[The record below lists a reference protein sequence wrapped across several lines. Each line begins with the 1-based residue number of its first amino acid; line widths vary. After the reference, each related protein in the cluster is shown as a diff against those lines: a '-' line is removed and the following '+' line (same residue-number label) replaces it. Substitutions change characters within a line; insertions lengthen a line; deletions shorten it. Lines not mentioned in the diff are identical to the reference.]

1 MANLENF
8 DPYTILNSQK
18 EANKKYNKRTNNK
31 AVKKY
36 ISTPKGKEAQR
47 KSKLKSKYGLSP
59 EEYDNK
65 LVNQNHKCAICGLDE
80 VENKKKLA
88 VDHVHATGKIRDL
101 LCINCNTGLGMF
113 KENIE
118 NLASAIKYLNKHRED
133 K

>member
-1 MANLENF
+1 MANLDNF
-8 DPYTILNSQK
+8 DPYTILASQK
-18 EANKKYNKRTNNK
+18 KANKKYNKKTNNE

-47 KSKLKSKYGLSP
+47 KSNLKSKYGLSP

-65 LVNQNHKCAICGLDE
+65 LANQNHKCAICGLDE
-80 VENKKKLA
+80 TENKKKLA
-88 VDHVHATGKIRDL
+88 VDHDHSTGKVRDL

-113 KENIE
+113 KENID
-118 NLASAIKYLNKHRED
+118 NLATAIKYLNKHREN

>member
-1 MANLENF
+1 MSNLDNF
-8 DPYTILNSQK
+8 DPYTILASQK
-18 EANKKYNKRTNNK
+18 KANKKYNKKTNNK

-47 KSKLKSKYGLSP
+47 KSKLKSKYGLSL

-65 LVNQNHKCAICGLDE
+65 LVKQNHKCAICGLDE
-80 VENKKKLA
+80 TENKKKLA
-88 VDHVHATGKIRDL
+88 VDHDHLTGKVRDL

-113 KENIE
+113 KENID
-118 NLASAIKYLNKHRED
+118 NLATAIKYLNKHREN

>member
-1 MANLENF
+1 MANLDNF
-8 DPYTILNSQK
+8 DPYTILASQK
-18 EANKKYNKRTNNK
+18 EANKKYNKRTNNE

-36 ISTPKGKEAQR
+36 ISTSKGKEAQR

-59 EEYDNK
+59 EEYDTK

-88 VDHVHATGKIRDL
+88 VDHVHATGKVRDL

>member
-1 MANLENF
+1 MSNLDNF
-8 DPYTILNSQK
+8 DPYTILASQK
-18 EANKKYNKRTNNK
+18 KAN
-31 AVKKY
+31 KKY

-65 LVNQNHKCAICGLDE
+65 LVKQNHKCAICGLDE
-80 VENKKKLA
+80 TENKKKLA
-88 VDHVHATGKIRDL
+88 VDHDHSTGKIRDL

-113 KENIE
+113 KENID
-118 NLASAIKYLNKHRED
+118 NLATAIKYLNKHREN